1 MNARFLLFA
10 FVCETV
16 LYFLS
21 LVRLR
26 KVAMIGC
33 SFATVPTSLSSF
45 RIRIKSIVKTQR
57 YEAETL

>member
-33 SFATVPTSLSSF
+33 SFAAVPTSLSSF
-45 RIRIKSIVKTQR
+45 RIRIKSIVKV
-57 YEAETL
+57 